1 MSLSLVNLL
10 IIMND
15 RTGASNVLVLHEDII
30 IYEKALPQK
39 WKS

>member
-15 RTGASNVLVLHEDII
+15 RTGASNVLVLYEDII